1 MTKWKATTV
10 WYVLEFLLSAP
21 NFIITAVYFVRDV
34 HMSPLQLV
42 LTGTVMEIVYFL
54 SEIPTG
60 VVADTY
66 GRRRSLIVAFLIT
79 GGATILVGLTGS
91 FVLILIAWAIWG
103 FGATFESG
111 AYEAWITDE
120 VGAENVGPVFLR
132 GTRIA
137 YVGGILGLIASVGI
151 ALWSLRAGVIFGGAI
166 TVLCGVIAALWMP
179 ETGFTRRAHDPTAKR
194 WSELAQTA
202 GDSVRFVRARHVL
215 LLVLAIAFFSGMSSE
230 AFDRLWEAH
239 FIRDVGLPSLWSLD
253 PVVWFGIFGVAIY
266 AIGFVASTYLIKR
279 FTDAKPET
287 LARLLFGMTAAL
299 MVSEIVFGLAGTL
312 YLALCALLVARA
324 MRALVYPIWMT
335 WLNGQISDSSIR
347 ATVISITGQ
356 ADAIGQA
363 GGGPV
368 LGAIGNGFGIRTAL
382 TVGGLVL
389 APALALY
396 GRAIAH
402 HGREELEPVA
412 VPP

>member
-10 WYVLEFLLSAP
+10 WYMLEFVLSAP
-21 NFIITAVYFVRDV
+21 SFIVTAVYFVREV

-42 LTGTVMEIVYFL
+42 VTGTVMEAVYFL

-66 GRRRSLIVAFLIT
+66 GRRRSLIIAFLIT
-79 GGATILVGLTGS
+79 GFSTILVGLTGS
-91 FVLILIAWAIWG
+91 FVVILVAWAIWG

-120 VGAENVGPVFLR
+120 VGAEHVGPVFLR
-132 GTRIA
+132 GTRISYIGA
-137 YVGGILGLIASVGI
+137 ILGLIASVGI
-151 ALWSLRAGVIFGGAI
+151 ALWSLRAGVIFGGAL

-179 ETGFTRRAHDPTAKR
+179 ETGFTHRSADPAKKR
-194 WSELAQTA
+194 WHEFAQTA
-202 GDSVRFVRARHVL
+202 TDGVRFVRARHLL

-239 FIRDVGLPSLWSLD
+239 FIRDVGLPQLWSLD
-253 PVVWFGIFGVAIY
+253 PVVWFGIFGVAVY

-287 LARLLFGMTAAL
+287 LARVLFGMTAAL

-368 LGAIGNGFGIRTAL
+368 LGVIGNAYGIRAAL

-402 HGREELEPVA
+402 HGREELEPV
-412 VPP
+412 VVT